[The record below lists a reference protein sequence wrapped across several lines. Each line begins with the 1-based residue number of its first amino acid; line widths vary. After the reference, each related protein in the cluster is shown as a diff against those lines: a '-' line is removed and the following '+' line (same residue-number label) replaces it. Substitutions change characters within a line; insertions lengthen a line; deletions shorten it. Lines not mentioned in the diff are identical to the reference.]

1 MSESWEFIFREMAW
15 GSFNT
20 LLNLLKVLIPL
31 MIIIEL
37 LITYNVLEKVSARL
51 EFLGKP
57 MGISRKA
64 MFPLVVG
71 VVMGVTYGAGT
82 LIEMNKQNPLG
93 RRDFLLIGIFM
104 VLCHGIIEAGIL
116 FGMIGANVFIVVG
129 LRLLIAFVITCFCA
143 RLPYFRKLES

>member
-31 MIIIEL
+31 MVIIEL

-51 EFLGKP
+51 EFLGRP

-82 LIEMNKQNPLG
+82 LIELNKQNPLG

-116 FGMIGANVFIVVG
+116 FGMIGANVVIVVG

>member
-1 MSESWEFIFREMAW
+1 MTAGWDVIFHEMFW
-15 GSFNT
+15 GGLTVAF
-20 LLNLLKVLIPL
+20 NLLKVLVPL

-37 LITYNVLEKVSARL
+37 LITYNVLEKISGRL

-57 MGISRKA
+57 MGVSRKA
-64 MFPLVVG
+64 MFPLLVG

-82 LIEMNKQNPLG
+82 LMELNRQNPLG

-104 VLCHGIIEAGIL
+104 VLCHGIVEAGIL
-116 FGMIGANVFIVVG
+116 FGMIGANVLIVVG

-143 RLPYFRKLES
+143 RLPYFRRMAN

>member
-31 MIIIEL
+31 MVIIEL

-51 EFLGKP
+51 EFLGRP

-82 LIEMNKQNPLG
+82 LIELNKQNPLG

-116 FGMIGANVFIVVG
+116 FGMIGANVLIVVG